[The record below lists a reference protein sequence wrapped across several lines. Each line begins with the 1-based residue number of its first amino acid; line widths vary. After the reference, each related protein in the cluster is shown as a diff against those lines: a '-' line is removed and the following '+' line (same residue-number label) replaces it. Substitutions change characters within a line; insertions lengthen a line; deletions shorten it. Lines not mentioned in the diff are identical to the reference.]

1 MLTSFSSTAD
11 ARKSLLSGDYESD
24 TVSVTKTLG
33 EIISTPID
41 SEDASELENDAV
53 ALIYE
58 YISKYR
64 PRREIN
70 ERVSYTTMQT
80 ALNSL
85 AGHYKTFP
93 NRPIP
98 GNLKTDYLKN
108 LNKQNKVWPQKN
120 KSIQFDLN
128 L

>member
-1 MLTSFSSTAD
+1 MLTSFSSTVD

-24 TVSVTKTLG
+24 TVSVTKSLG
-33 EIISTPID
+33 EVVSPSMD
-41 SEDASELENDAV
+41 SGDASQSESEAV

-58 YISKYR
+58 YIAKYR

-70 ERVSYTTMQT
+70 ERVSFTTMQT

-98 GNLKTDYLKN
+98 EKLKDRLIQEFAQAENSLASGN
-108 LNKQNKVWPQKN
+108 
-120 KSIQFDLN
+120 
-128 L
+128 